1 MRSDRP
7 ERPDRTAVSA
17 GSAARSRDSAPTTA
31 AGGWAAGLAAV
42 LALLLT
48 TVGAAGGQEVVSSR
62 VALSSAEASIQVELS
77 TGEPLEIVFRDGEVL
92 VEGERV
98 GSYEEGASLESAWRE
113 LLGEAAGRPPARLS
127 AVLRDWSPPSGLE
140 EESRR
145 VAERIDATLD
155 ERIGPGAPTAGA
167 APAAGPDLDDLEG
180 LEGLLLRPARLR
192 QLAAAVDGLDLG
204 NVDVRVGEGLTV
216 PPGEEQDGSVILV
229 DGDLEVEGTLRGDAV
244 VVGGTLRLGDE
255 GRITGDVR
263 LSEAEIERDGG
274 TIDGSV
280 TPVELPRPDAPETTA
295 TSPEPS
301 PDAERNLRDAVRDEL
316 RAEFGDRARGR
327 SSGSAAFSALRNVG
341 SGLLGLFQN
350 LIGLAI
356 ALALSALVVRFAPD
370 HLDRVTDAARSV
382 PGRSAVVGV
391 AGGFLVLPAYVLGML
406 ALCLSIIGIPALL
419 LWIPLFPL
427 AASLAAAFGYLA
439 VARLLGEWITR
450 QRFQNLRFLR
460 PSNTLHC
467 LAAGLAALILPFAA
481 AHVVEIGGNWLDV
494 LRGLLIGIG
503 WLAGFGAVMVG
514 FGALL
519 LTRGGRVRAGGG
531 AGPAAP
537 GEGFDAPPAGPP
549 PGEGPPDPRSEGAPG
564 GGPSGAPESSPRD
577 REAGAEESQGPDV
590 ADRDDTDDGERNST
604 GGRSTSDV

>member
-7 ERPDRTAVSA
+7 ERPAPAADSTA
-17 GSAARSRDSAPTTA
+17 AARSSDPAPTAA
-31 AGGWAAGLAAV
+31 AGWVAGLAAV
-42 LALLLT
+42 LAFLLA
-48 TVGAAGGQEVVSSR
+48 TVGAVRGQEVVSSR
-62 VALSSAEASIQVELS
+62 VALSSAEASIQIELS
-77 TGEPLEIVFRDGEVL
+77 TGEPLEIVFRDGDVL

-98 GSYEEGASLESAWRE
+98 GSYEEGGPLQSAWRE
-113 LLGEAAGRPPARLS
+113 LLGDAAGRPPARLS
-127 AVLRDWSPPSGLE
+127 EVLRGWSPPPDLE
-140 EESRR
+140 AESRR
-145 VAERIDATLD
+145 VAEHIDATLE
-155 ERIGPGAPTAGA
+155 ERLAAE
-167 APAAGPDLDDLEG
+167 APAAGAVPGAGPELDDLEG
-180 LEGLLLRPARLR
+180 VEGLLLRPARLR
-192 QLAAAVDGLDLG
+192 QLAAAVDGLDLE

-216 PPGEEQDGSVILV
+216 PAGEERDGSVILV
-229 DGDLEVEGTLRGDAV
+229 DGDLEVDGTLRGDAV
-244 VVGGTLRLGDE
+244 LVGGTLRLGDE

-263 LSEAEIERDGG
+263 LSDAEIERDGG

-280 TPVELPRPDAPETTA
+280 TPVQIPRPEAAEATAESPDPAPE
-295 TSPEPS
+295 
-301 PDAERNLRDAVRDEL
+301 AERDLRDAIRDEI
-316 RAEFGDRARGR
+316 RTEFRDRSRGR

-350 LIGLAI
+350 LIGFAI

-370 HLDRVTDAARSV
+370 HLDRVAEAARSV

-450 QRFQNLRFLR
+450 QRFRNLQFLR

-481 AHVVEIGGNWLDV
+481 AHVVEIGGNWLAV

-503 WLAGFGAVMVG
+503 WLAGSGAVVVG

-519 LTRGGRVRAGGG
+519 LTRGGRVRAGGT
-531 AGPAAP
+531 AGPGAP
-537 GEGFDAPPAGPP
+537 GGGFDAEPAGPP
-549 PGEGPPDPRSEGAPG
+549 PGAGPTDPWSGGAPG
-564 GGPSGAPESSPRD
+564 GGSPDSPGSSPGDRD
-577 REAGAEESQGPDV
+577 PPTGSEESQGPDG
-590 ADRDDTDDGERNST
+590 ADRDDTGDGGSTDD
-604 GGRSTSDV
+604 RSTDDV